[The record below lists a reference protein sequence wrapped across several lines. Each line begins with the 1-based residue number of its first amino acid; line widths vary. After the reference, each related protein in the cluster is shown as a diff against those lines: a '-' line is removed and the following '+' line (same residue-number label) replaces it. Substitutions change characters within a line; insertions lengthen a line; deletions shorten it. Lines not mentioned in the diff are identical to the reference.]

1 MLTGREKERGEGG
14 WREGG
19 REEGGG
25 GRETVKI
32 TSLFTIDFFFL

>member
-1 MLTGREKERGEGG
+1 M
-14 WREGG
+14 EGG
-19 REEGGG
+19 REGRREGG